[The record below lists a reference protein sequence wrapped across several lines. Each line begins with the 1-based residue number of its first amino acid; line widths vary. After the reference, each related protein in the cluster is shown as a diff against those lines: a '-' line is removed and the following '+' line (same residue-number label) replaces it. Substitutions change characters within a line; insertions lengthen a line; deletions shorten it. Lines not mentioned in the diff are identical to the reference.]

1 MFDRHV
7 RDRPEHTMVTASLGG
22 GIGGLLLVLIVLAA
36 YFAPTVVAFARAH
49 HQANTV
55 LVINLFLGWTFVG
68 WVVAL
73 AMSVGAV
80 ERRSGDRGGYDSRS
94 A

>member
-1 MFDRHV
+1 
-7 RDRPEHTMVTASLGG
+7 MVIASAAGPVA
-22 GIGGLLLVLIVLAA
+22 GLLLVFIALAA
-36 YFAPTVVAFARAH
+36 YFAPTIVAFARHH

-73 AMSVGAV
+73 AMAVGAV
-80 ERRSGDRGGYDSRS
+80 NR
-94 A
+94 